1 MKEMQASIGARCSP
15 AGRWLNVSL
24 AIPRVVIARATL
36 RDQGA
41 GYPPAKARREGLAG
55 DATRP
60 AGSYWR

>member
-1 MKEMQASIGARCSP
+1 MGARCFP

-36 RDQGA
+36 RDLGTNSR
-41 GYPPAKARREGLAG
+41 PPKPGREGLAG
-55 DATRP
+55 DATRL

>member
-1 MKEMQASIGARCSP
+1 MGARCVP

-24 AIPRVVIARATL
+24 ATPRVVIARATL

-41 GYPPAKARREGLAG
+41 DIHPPKPGGDGFAG
-55 DATRP
+55 DATHL